1 MRFLGFWYFLLL
13 PLSLATVFLLGKAST
28 ERETSVQGRK
38 WWHDAI
44 FYQIW
49 PRSFQDSDG
58 DGIGDFQG
66 MTSKLDYLADLG
78 INAIWLNPV
87 FEAPSYHGYDFQQ
100 FYQVESDYGTMADL
114 EEFLEEAEQRGI
126 KVIGDL
132 VLNHIS
138 TEHEWFQKS
147 VRLEHPYSDYFIWR
161 QIIPEGHWG
170 KPWAQPGTVG
180 YNKPKWVWIY
190 NQERN
195 SYYYAPFDGSQPD
208 LNLEHPQVMQELK
221 KVTKFWLDKGFDGF
235 RLDAMRY
242 GIETGPYPNQADT
255 PSTIDFWL
263 DYNSYVKS
271 LGDDILLIGE
281 VWAPIEIIS
290 RYYGGVDLCFDF
302 NFGHRLIN
310 ALNKTTRDT
319 ATFGTAEESP
329 NDKETVKEAF
339 QANIAAK
346 LEGVA
351 PVNFYS
357 PFLTNH
363 DQERVMYKLGNDEG
377 KMKIAAVLLFT
388 VVGTPYIYYGEEIGM
403 SQNRTGDDQ
412 YKRSPMQ
419 WDDSKL
425 AGFTT
430 GDEVWIDDSKW
441 FPWLPEHEPW
451 WREMWD
457 SVVDKRAASVAG
469 QKEDPNSLF
478 HLYRKLIAIRKANP
492 EFRAIANESL
502 EFIPT
507 ASPDIIAFL
516 RKAPTGEVSAVIINT
531 TTTQPNIATI
541 DYFQDKQLINLL
553 NGDKMVF
560 PEGEVN
566 LDAGSFYILKIQ

>member
-1 MRFLGFWYFLLL
+1 MLL
-13 PLSLATVFLLGKAST
+13 PLSLTTVFILGKAST
-28 ERETSVQGRK
+28 DTQTRVERRK

-78 INAIWLNPV
+78 INAIWLTPI

-114 EEFLEEAEQRGI
+114 EKFLEEAEKRGI

-147 VRLEHPYSDYFIWR
+147 VRQENPYSDYFIWR
-161 QIIPEGHWG
+161 QIRPEGNWG

-180 YNKPKWVWIY
+180 YNKPEWVWIY

-208 LNLEHPQVMQELK
+208 LNLEHPQVVQELK

-255 PSTIDFWL
+255 SATIDFWL
-263 DYNSYVKS
+263 DYNRYVKS
-271 LGDDILLIGE
+271 IGDDILLVGE

-290 RYYGGVDLCFDF
+290 RYYSNGLGVDLCFDF
-302 NFGHRLIN
+302 NFGDRLIN

-319 ATFGTAEESP
+319 VPFGTAEEIP
-329 NDKETVKEAF
+329 NDKKTVKEAF

-363 DQERVMYKLGNDEG
+363 DLERVMYKLGNDEA
-377 KMKIAAVLLFT
+377 KMKIAAVLLLT

-430 GDEVWIDDSKW
+430 GDGVWIDDSKW

-457 SVVDKRAASVAG
+457 SVVDKRAYSVAG
-469 QKEDPNSLF
+469 QKEDTNSLF
-478 HLYRKLIAIRKANP
+478 HLYRKLIAIRKSNP

-516 RKAPTGEVSAVIINT
+516 RRAPTGEISAIIINT

-541 DYFQDKQLINLL
+541 DYFRDKKLINLL
-553 NGDKMVF
+553 NGQKMVF
-560 PEGEVN
+560 SEGRVN
-566 LDAGSFYILKIQ
+566 LDAGNFYILKIQ